1 MEILNKERKLIK
13 DRILALI
20 KALCNGVYERETTIR
35 LCLLAALSGESVFL
49 LGPPGIAKSLIAK
62 RLIQAF
68 DQSSFFDYL
77 MTRFSTPEEV
87 FGPLSI
93 QELKDNGNYIRL
105 TEGYL
110 PTADVVFLDEI
121 WKAGPA
127 ILNTLLTVVNERTFK
142 NGQQILP
149 IPMRLLITAS
159 NELPE
164 ENSGL
169 DALYDRMLIR
179 VFINRIQEKKNF
191 KAMLLGEEK
200 IADIS
205 PELAIKNDEFQLWQN
220 QINDVKL
227 SEPLFEKIYRLKS
240 QIEQAKED
248 SEGDGGN
255 NNELYISDRRWKKSI
270 RLLKACAYFN
280 GRDEINPLD
289 LLILKNCLWNNTESL
304 KMINSIIQTFAI
316 TQAFDQQKASNYI
329 NQSEQELEN
338 ATKQMLESLSATI
351 YIGTTRLK
359 ESFKFDV
366 SDAKRFTINNNPRMI
381 KLILLQVNP
390 SVSEIEP
397 GDSEWVYID
406 GDELVKKIR
415 SGKCEIY
422 GYINRKLKLCP
433 LQFEIDAYQQLII
446 KDISNRNIN
455 ISLVKENNEALLDQV
470 NWQQNVESAQQ
481 SLNKARQ
488 SINQS
493 RIQFHSALPHNF
505 LDEKLPLTIDNS
517 FQQSLNKVESLQEKM
532 KTSSQRILN
541 ISKYFQ

>member
-13 DRILALI
+13 NRILSLI

-49 LGPPGIAKSLIAK
+49 LGPPGIAKSFIAK

-68 DQSSFFDYL
+68 DESSFFDYL

-93 QELKDNGNYIRL
+93 QELKDNGSYIRL

-127 ILNTLLTVVNERTFK
+127 ILNTLLTVINERTFK
-142 NGQQILP
+142 NGQHILP

-164 ENSGL
+164 ANSGL

-179 VFINRIQEKKNF
+179 ISINRIQEKKNF
-191 KAMLLGEEK
+191 KAMLMGEGK

-205 PELAIKNDEFQLWQN
+205 SELAIKNDEFQLWQE

-227 SEPLFEKIYRLKS
+227 SEALFEKIYQLKS
-240 QIEQAKED
+240 QIEQSQDSNEED
-248 SEGDGGN
+248 GCN
-255 NNELYISDRRWKKSI
+255 NNDLYISDRRWKKSI

-289 LLILKNCLWNNTESL
+289 LLILKDCLWNNPESL
-304 KMINSIIQTFAI
+304 KMINSIMQTFAV
-316 TQAFDQQKASNYI
+316 TLAFDQQSADDYI
-329 NQSEQELEN
+329 LMSEQELEN
-338 ATKQMLESLSATI
+338 TNKKMLESLSTSLSNEVS
-351 YIGTTRLK
+351 RHK
-359 ESFKFDV
+359 ERFKFDI
-366 SDAKRFTINNNPRMI
+366 SEAKRFTINNNPRMI
-381 KLILLQVNP
+381 KLVLLQVNP
-390 SVSEIEP
+390 SVSELEP

-406 GDELVKKIR
+406 GDEFVKKIR
-415 SGKCEIY
+415 RGKCEIY
-422 GYINRKLKLCP
+422 GYINRKLKLYP
-433 LQFEIDAYQQLII
+433 LRFETDAYQQLII

-455 ISLVKENNEALLDQV
+455 ISLVKENNNALSDQV
-470 NWQQNVESAQQ
+470 VWQQNVESAQQ
-481 SLNKARQ
+481 SLNQAAQ
-488 SINQS
+488 SINHS

-505 LDEKLPLTIDNS
+505 LDEKLPLSIDNG
-517 FQQSLNKVESLQEKM
+517 FQQSLDKVESLQEQM
-532 KTSSQRILN
+532 KKSSQRILN
-541 ISKYFQ
+541 IYKYFE

>member
-13 DRILALI
+13 NRILSLI

-49 LGPPGIAKSLIAK
+49 LGPPGIAKSFIAK

-68 DQSSFFDYL
+68 DESSFFDYL

-93 QELKDNGNYIRL
+93 QELKDNGSYIRL

-127 ILNTLLTVVNERTFK
+127 ILNTLLTVINERTFK
-142 NGQQILP
+142 NGQHILP

-164 ENSGL
+164 ANSGL

-179 VFINRIQEKKNF
+179 ISINRIQEKKNF
-191 KAMLLGEEK
+191 KAMLMGEGK

-205 PELAIKNDEFQLWQN
+205 SELAIKNDEFQLWQE

-227 SEPLFEKIYRLKS
+227 SEALFEKIYQLKS
-240 QIEQAKED
+240 QIEQSQDSNEED
-248 SEGDGGN
+248 GCN
-255 NNELYISDRRWKKSI
+255 NNDLYISDRRWKKSI

-289 LLILKNCLWNNTESL
+289 LLILKDCLWNNPESL
-304 KMINSIIQTFAI
+304 KMINSIMQTFAV
-316 TQAFDQQKASNYI
+316 TLAFDQQSADDYI
-329 NQSEQELEN
+329 LMSEQELEN
-338 ATKQMLESLSATI
+338 TNKKMLESLSTSLSNEVS
-351 YIGTTRLK
+351 RHK
-359 ESFKFDV
+359 ERFKFDI
-366 SDAKRFTINNNPRMI
+366 SEAKRFTINNNPRMI
-381 KLILLQVNP
+381 KLVLLQVNP
-390 SVSEIEP
+390 SVSELEP

-406 GDELVKKIR
+406 GDEFVKKIR
-415 SGKCEIY
+415 RGKCEIY

-433 LQFEIDAYQQLII
+433 LRFETDAYQQLII

-455 ISLVKENNEALLDQV
+455 ISLVKENNNALSDQV
-470 NWQQNVESAQQ
+470 VWQQNVESAQQ
-481 SLNKARQ
+481 SLNQAAQ
-488 SINQS
+488 SINHS

-505 LDEKLPLTIDNS
+505 LDEKLPLSIDNG
-517 FQQSLNKVESLQEKM
+517 FQQSLDKVESLQEQM
-532 KTSSQRILN
+532 KKSSQRILN
-541 ISKYFQ
+541 IYKYFE

>member
-1 MEILNKERKLIK
+1 MEILNMERRLIK
-13 DRILALI
+13 DRILSLI

-35 LCLLAALSGESVFL
+35 LCLLAALAGESVFL
-49 LGPPGIAKSLIAK
+49 LGPPGIAKSFIAK
-62 RLIQAF
+62 RLIKAF
-68 DQSSFFDYL
+68 DKSSFFDYL

-164 ENSGL
+164 ANSGL

-179 VFINRIQEKKNF
+179 ISIHRIEEKRNF
-191 KAMLLGEEK
+191 KAMLMGEGEM
-200 IADIS
+200 ADIS
-205 PELAIKNDEFQLWQN
+205 PELTIKNDEFQLWQN

-227 SEPLFEKIYRLKS
+227 SDALFEKIYQLKS
-240 QIEQAKED
+240 QIEQEKENN
-248 SEGDGGN
+248 EAGGN
-255 NNELYISDRRWKKSI
+255 SNNDLYISDRRWKKSI

-289 LLILKNCLWNNTESL
+289 LLILKNCLWNNPQSL
-304 KMINSIIQTFAI
+304 QTISSIIQIFAT
-316 TQAFDQQKASNYI
+316 TQAFDQQNADNHI
-329 NQSEQELEN
+329 NQSEQTLEN
-338 ATKQMLESLSATI
+338 ATKQMLERLSATI
-351 YIGTTRLK
+351 SIEKTRRK
-359 ESFKFDV
+359 EFFKFDINN
-366 SDAKRFTINNNPRMI
+366 AKRFTINDNPRMI
-381 KLILLQVNP
+381 KLVLLQVNP
-390 SVSEIEP
+390 SVSEISP

-406 GDELVKKIR
+406 GDDLAKKIR

-422 GYINRKLKLCP
+422 GYINRKLKLFP
-433 LQFEIDAYQQLII
+433 LRFEIDAYQQLII

-455 ISLVKENNEALLDQV
+455 ISLVKENNELLSDQV
-470 NWQQNVESAQQ
+470 NWQQQVESAQQ
-481 SLNKARQ
+481 SLNQATQ
-488 SINQS
+488 SISQS

-505 LDEKLPLTIDNS
+505 LDEKLPVSIDNG
-517 FQQSLNKVESLQEKM
+517 FQQSINKVETLQGKM
-532 KTSSQRILN
+532 KKNSQRILN
-541 ISKYFQ
+541 IAKYFE

>member
-13 DRILALI
+13 NRILSLI

-49 LGPPGIAKSLIAK
+49 LGPPGIAKSFIAK

-68 DQSSFFDYL
+68 DKSSFFDYL

-93 QELKDNGNYIRL
+93 QELKDNGSYIRL

-127 ILNTLLTVVNERTFK
+127 ILNTLLTVINERTFK
-142 NGQQILP
+142 NGQHILP

-164 ENSGL
+164 ANSGL

-179 VFINRIQEKKNF
+179 ISINRIQEKKNF
-191 KAMLLGEEK
+191 KAMLMGEGK

-205 PELAIKNDEFQLWQN
+205 SELAIKNDEFQLWQE

-227 SEPLFEKIYRLKS
+227 SEALFEKIYQLKS
-240 QIEQAKED
+240 QIEQSQDSNEED
-248 SEGDGGN
+248 GCN
-255 NNELYISDRRWKKSI
+255 NNDLYISDRRWKKSI

-289 LLILKNCLWNNTESL
+289 LLILKDCLWNNPESL
-304 KMINSIIQTFAI
+304 KMINSIMQTFAV
-316 TQAFDQQKASNYI
+316 TLAFDQQSADDYI
-329 NQSEQELEN
+329 LMSEQELEN
-338 ATKQMLESLSATI
+338 TNKKMLESLSTSLSNEVS
-351 YIGTTRLK
+351 RHK
-359 ESFKFDV
+359 ERFKFDI
-366 SDAKRFTINNNPRMI
+366 SEAKRFTINNNPRMI
-381 KLILLQVNP
+381 KLVLLQVNP
-390 SVSEIEP
+390 SVSELEP

-406 GDELVKKIR
+406 GDEFVKKIR
-415 SGKCEIY
+415 RGKCEIY

-433 LQFEIDAYQQLII
+433 LRFETDAYQQLII

-455 ISLVKENNEALLDQV
+455 ISLVKENNNALSDQV
-470 NWQQNVESAQQ
+470 VWQQNVESAQQ
-481 SLNKARQ
+481 SLNQAAQ
-488 SINQS
+488 SINHS

-505 LDEKLPLTIDNS
+505 LDEKLPLSIDNG
-517 FQQSLNKVESLQEKM
+517 FQQSLDKVESLQEQM
-532 KTSSQRILN
+532 KKSSQRILN
-541 ISKYFQ
+541 IYKYFE

>member
-1 MEILNKERKLIK
+1 MEILNKDRKLIK
-13 DRILALI
+13 ERILALI

-49 LGPPGIAKSLIAK
+49 LGPPGIAKSFIAK

-105 TEGYL
+105 TKGYL

-127 ILNTLLTVVNERTFK
+127 ILNTLLTVINERTFK
-142 NGQQILP
+142 NGQHILP

-164 ENSGL
+164 INSGL

-179 VFINRIQEKKNF
+179 ISINPIQEKKNF
-191 KAMLLGEEK
+191 KAMLMGEGK

-205 PELAIKNDEFQLWQN
+205 SKLAIKNDEFQLWQN

-227 SEPLFEKIYRLKS
+227 SDSLFEKIYQLKS
-240 QIEQAKED
+240 QIEQAKEND
-248 SEGDGGN
+248 KEEGCN
-255 NNELYISDRRWKKSI
+255 NNDLYISDRRWKKSI

-289 LLILKNCLWNNTESL
+289 LLILKDCLWNNPESL
-304 KMINSIIQTFAI
+304 KIINSIIQTFAV
-316 TQAFDQQKASNYI
+316 TLAFDQQSADDYI
-329 NQSEQELEN
+329 LMSEQGSEN
-338 ATKQMLESLSATI
+338 TNKKMIESLSASLSI
-351 YIGTTRLK
+351 EATRHK
-359 ESFKFDV
+359 ERFKFDI
-366 SDAKRFTINNNPRMI
+366 SEAKRFTINSNPRMI
-381 KLILLQVNP
+381 KLVLLQVNP

-406 GDELVKKIR
+406 GDEFIKKIH
-415 SGKCEIY
+415 SGKCEVY

-433 LQFEIDAYQQLII
+433 LRFETDAYQQLII
-446 KDISNRNIN
+446 KDISNRNVN
-455 ISLVKENNEALLDQV
+455 ISLVKENNNALSDQV
-470 NWQQNVESAQQ
+470 NWQQDIESAQQ
-481 SLNKARQ
+481 YLDQAAQ

-505 LDEKLPLTIDNS
+505 LDEKLPLTIDNG
-517 FQQSLNKVESLQEKM
+517 FQQSLNKVKAQQTQM
-532 KTSSQRILN
+532 KKSSQRILN
-541 ISKYFQ
+541 ISKYFE